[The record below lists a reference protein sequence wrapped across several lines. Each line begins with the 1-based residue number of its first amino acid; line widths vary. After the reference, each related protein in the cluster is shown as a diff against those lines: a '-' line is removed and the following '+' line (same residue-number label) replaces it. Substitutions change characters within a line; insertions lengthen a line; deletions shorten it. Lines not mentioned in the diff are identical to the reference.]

1 VISEEF
7 FDANASDFAN
17 ELVVVRNYF
26 VSLLSGSSVSAL
38 TVCALSNLV
47 LPVIIEVSPVTLSD
61 EVLDFFD

>member
-38 TVCALSNLV
+38 NVCALSNLV